1 MRKKNAG
8 SAKEPDSIYGSE
20 EGHAG
25 RVSGVFFGKET
36 VKKIT
41 IFSPP
46 VFLIKRGKVL
56 GAFLQEGTMP
66 IKIIK
71 TLFVFP
77 KSFFEKRLF
86 KSQIVGIMVIAFLS
100 AGFPWEAKKLFPL
113 RMAVI
118 ECSL

>member
-1 MRKKNAG
+1 MEVKKGTPGEFPACFL
-8 SAKEPDSIYGSE
+8 K
-20 EGHAG
+20 
-25 RVSGVFFGKET
+25 KET

-66 IKIIK
+66 IKTIK

-86 KSQIVGIMVIAFLS
+86 KSQIVGIMVIAFYLQAS
-100 AGFPWEAKKLFPL
+100 RGKRKNFFH
-113 RMAVI
+113 
-118 ECSL
+118 

>member
-1 MRKKNAG
+1 MEVKKGTPGEFPACFL
-8 SAKEPDSIYGSE
+8 K
-20 EGHAG
+20 
-25 RVSGVFFGKET
+25 KET

-46 VFLIKRGKVL
+46 VFLIKRGRVL

>member
-1 MRKKNAG
+1 MRKKNVG

-25 RVSGVFFGKET
+25 RVSGVFFEKEN

-56 GAFLQEGTMP
+56 GTFLQEGTMP
-66 IKIIK
+66 IKTIK

>member
-25 RVSGVFFGKET
+25 RVSGVFFEKET

-66 IKIIK
+66 IKTIK

-86 KSQIVGIMVIAFLS
+86 KSQIVGIMVIAFYLQAS
-100 AGFPWEAKKLFPL
+100 RGKRKNFFH
-113 RMAVI
+113 
-118 ECSL
+118 

>member
-25 RVSGVFFGKET
+25 RVSGVFFEKET

-77 KSFFEKRLF
+77 KSFFVAFIFSYASSFMQLTLPVSKPFMVFSSF
-86 KSQIVGIMVIAFLS
+86 KI
-100 AGFPWEAKKLFPL
+100 
-113 RMAVI
+113 
-118 ECSL
+118 